1 MTAQNFISS
10 AEWQYCNVALPPA
23 AHLLG
28 LPYSPSGWPVSG
40 AARQGEW
47 CHVKGGDRP
56 PEVSAS
62 PMQGGASLTLEAERL
77 LNRTWLLG
85 STAMA
90 CEKNSMASS
99 WFPALKAALPL
110 ACGCGVAAY
119 GTDL

>member
-1 MTAQNFISS
+1 MAPREGRGTDYLRFQ
-10 AEWQYCNVALPPA
+10 
-23 AHLLG
+23 
-28 LPYSPSGWPVSG
+28 
-40 AARQGEW
+40 
-47 CHVKGGDRP
+47 RP
-56 PEVSAS
+56 PCREGTQA
-62 PMQGGASLTLEAERL
+62 GLTLDAERL